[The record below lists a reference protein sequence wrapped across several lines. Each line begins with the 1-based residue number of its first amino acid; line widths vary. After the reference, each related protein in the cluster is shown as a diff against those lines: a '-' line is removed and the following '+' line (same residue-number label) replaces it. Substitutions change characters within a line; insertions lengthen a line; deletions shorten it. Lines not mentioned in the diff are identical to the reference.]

1 MAERRTITVL
11 HVSDTQFGAHHRDDA
26 EGVMEQDKAH
36 TSLAARLLADVDWL
50 RRERG
55 VSPDLVVASGDL
67 AEWARPAEFNQFY
80 DFLTELATGLGLSH
94 SRVAMVPG
102 NHDVNW
108 KKCEAYFLNCQGDGT
123 EPVRPY
129 WPKWEPYAQ
138 MFTRFYDGVP
148 EVSFACDQ
156 PWTLFEVPELK
167 TVIAGLNSTMVES
180 HRDEDHYGYC
190 GEAQL
195 RAFAERLSAFE
206 RDGWLRI
213 GVMHHNPVI
222 DNERDDAFLRD
233 RASFREVLAPRLHM
247 LLHGHTHQG
256 RVESFGPDALPVLC
270 SGSVGV
276 RQNARP
282 DDVPNQYQLVEI
294 TRTGLN
300 VHGRRYNPDRLRWE
314 ADTAIGRDPDKSVL
328 TIDRPLRDARATFPD
343 PERDEPGRDDHVLSA
358 GPPYIEFVLPRDD
371 LLSRVRRVCELRH
384 RDAKVEEVRNG
395 PREGYLRVARSDG
408 RHVSMFPVGVYAGRP
423 GRDEAEAF
431 LAEVDALY
439 RAGDPYLTSFLVYDG
454 EPVPDELRRWAE
466 LHGLQLQNLA
476 RFQGMDALRPY
487 ADRQA
492 SRLADSDVYPSELFV
507 PQRFV
512 VVRGGRATTLA
523 PAEPEVDLL
532 ARLREWVADHE
543 GRFVVV
549 LGNFG
554 YGKTFLLRELTRL
567 VQEEGRPPVIPIL
580 IQLREL
586 EKAHSLD
593 ELLAAHLTAG
603 GEEVIDLQRLRYL
616 IEEGRVLLLFDGFDE
631 LALRITYD
639 QAAEHLKSLVQAAR
653 GRAKVVLT
661 SRTQH
666 FLSERQVETALS
678 AQLSGVPG
686 HRLVKLLEFDD
697 GQILEFLTR
706 QMEGDEDRAR
716 ARLALLDDV
725 RDLLGLSRNPRM
737 LSFIARLDEDRL
749 RQIRDH
755 EGEISAAR
763 LYRELLQ
770 QWLEFEFERAQPRGA
785 MRALSVADRWNAV
798 RTLALRLWESGENT
812 LGLAELGGAAS
823 ALGHLADLQITPEQA
838 SHMIGSGTLLVRT
851 EGERFTF
858 VHRSVMEWL
867 VADHVAK
874 ALRDGDDVGELSTR
888 RVSDLM
894 ADFVATLAGRQR
906 SIAWARAVLARNIF
920 PAGIA
925 KVNALVLLRR
935 LDVSISDSGRAE
947 IDLTMADL
955 RGVDLSGADLR
966 AAKLFAANLEG
977 ARLDGTDLSGALLHG
992 ANFTGVS
999 GRGLRLVDATLTR
1012 ANFSRAR
1019 LLGADLT
1026 GATTIN
1032 ARWRRAAL
1040 VGARLDAPEQIAQAY
1055 PDTALPGDGT
1065 PSLQQGPVL
1074 GVITSLAWGG
1084 AVGEILAAGMA
1095 DGTLAVWDAST
1106 GQPIRSLPGHMGG
1119 TRAIAISEAGMHM
1132 ATSGDDGCVRIWD
1145 IATGTP
1151 VRTLGDH
1158 GFTVRAVAFSPDGNR
1173 LATVRWDRNVN
1184 LWDRISGEL
1193 LGSFTTPGR
1202 VHALAYS
1209 PDGASLAAVGDNAVV
1224 HVWDLA
1230 TGLLVNSWEG
1240 DDFQPLYAA
1249 AYSPKGTHLAIGGS
1263 DGVIHTWDVKTGTV
1277 LWTAEGYIARV
1288 RALLYWPDG
1297 SRLISSGGGDTTI
1310 RVWDTRTGETTQVL
1324 EGHRGQVN
1332 ALARN
1337 LDGTAFASGGDD
1349 GTVRVWEAATR
1360 VCSKTLDSR
1369 LPGMRAI
1376 AHSWDGA
1383 HLASVSYDGV
1393 LCLWDAATGHLSL
1406 IAPGTPGAT
1415 TLAYSPDGTHI
1426 AVGGMDGI
1434 TVIWDVAAG
1443 RRVQVIES
1451 ETGWVSDLAYSADGL
1466 HLAAATEEM
1475 IRVWDA
1481 TTGETVRT
1489 LPGGSN
1495 AWKALVYSPD
1505 GSRLAVCEGTE
1516 PICVWD
1522 TATGRLLRA
1531 FGGRADSGVTT
1542 IAYSPDGT
1550 RLATSGPNH
1559 VVEIWDVETGESLRL
1574 LRGHDRQ
1581 VRAVAFSP
1589 GGDRLVSTGDDHTVR
1604 VWDTGSGD
1612 LLHTL
1617 RGHQGFVLSVSH
1629 SPDGRQVASA
1639 GSDGTIRIWDAVAG
1653 EAVATL
1659 LPLQDGWAAFSPDGL
1674 TYKYRGTPGGAFW
1687 WAVGLCTFAP
1697 GELDEF
1703 VPELRRVDEDTP
1715 LTALA
1720 KPYRKG

>member
-1 MAERRTITVL
+1 MTERRAITVL
-11 HVSDTQFGAHHRDDA
+11 HVSDTQFGAHHRHGA
-26 EGVMEQDKAH
+26 EGVTEQDR
-36 TSLAARLLADVDWL
+36 TYSSLAARLLSDVKRL
-50 RRERG
+50 REEHG

-67 AEWARPAEFNQFY
+67 AEWARPAEFDQFY
-80 DFLTELATGLGLSH
+80 DFLTELASGLGLSR

-108 KKCEAYFLNCQGDGT
+108 KKCEAYFLNCQGDDT
-123 EPVRPY
+123 EPVPPY

-138 MFTRFYDGVP
+138 TFTRFYDGVP
-148 EVSFACDQ
+148 GVSFARDQ

-167 TVIAGLNSTMVES
+167 TVIAGLNSTMAES

-195 RAFAERLSAFE
+195 RAFAELLSAFE
-206 RDGWLRI
+206 REGWLRI

-222 DNERDDAFLRD
+222 DDEHDDAFLRD
-233 RASFREVLAPRLHM
+233 RAAFREILAPRLHV

-256 RVESFGPDALPVLC
+256 RVESFGADALPVLC
-270 SGSVGV
+270 SGSAGV
-276 RQNARP
+276 RQSARP

-294 TRTGLN
+294 TRTGLR

-314 ADTAIGRDPDKSVL
+314 ADTAIGRDPDQSVL
-328 TIDRPLRDARATFPD
+328 AIDRPLREAHAAFPD
-343 PERDEPGRDDHVLSA
+343 PDRDGPGPDDGTSYA
-358 GPPYIEFVLPRDD
+358 SRRFIEQFPRRDD

-384 RDAKVEEVRNG
+384 PDAEVDEVRNG
-395 PREGYLRVARSDG
+395 TTRTYLRVSRFDG
-408 RHVSMFPVGVYAGRP
+408 YRVSMFPVGVYTGCP
-423 GRDEAEAF
+423 GWEEVRAF
-431 LAEVDALY
+431 HDEVDALY

-454 EPVPDELRRWAE
+454 EPVPGELRRWAE
-466 LHGLQLQNLA
+466 LRGLQLQNLP

-487 ADRQA
+487 AGRQA
-492 SRLADSDVYPSELFV
+492 RRLAGSDVYPSRLFV

-512 VVRGGRATTLA
+512 VVRGGSAATPG
-523 PAEPEVDLL
+523 PAEPAVDLL
-532 ARLREWVADHE
+532 TRLREWVADHE

-549 LGNFG
+549 LGDFG

-706 QMEGDEDRAR
+706 QMGGDEERAR
-716 ARLALLDDV
+716 ARLDLLGDV

-749 RQIRDH
+749 REIRDH

-770 QWLEFEFERAQPRGA
+770 RWLEFEFERAQPRGA

-798 RTLALRLWESGENT
+798 RTLALRLWESGEDT

-823 ALGHLADLQITPEQA
+823 TLGHLADLQISPEQA

-851 EGERFTF
+851 EGERFAF

-874 ALRDGDDVGELSTR
+874 TLRDGDEPGEMSTR
-888 RVSDLM
+888 LVSDLM
-894 ADFVATLAGRQR
+894 ADFVATLAGHRR
-906 SIAWARAVLARNIF
+906 SVAWARETLAESDF
-920 PAGIA
+920 PVGIA
-925 KVNALVLLRR
+925 KVNALTLLRR
-935 LDVSISDSGRAE
+935 LRVPVSDGRSKVY
-947 IDLTMADL
+947 LPGADL
-955 RGVDLSGADLR
+955 RGLDLSGTDLR
-966 AAKLFAANLEG
+966 GAKLFGANLEG
-977 ARLDGTDLSGALLHG
+977 ARLDGADLGG
-992 ANFTGVS
+992 ANLIGADLTDVS
-999 GRGLRLVDATLTR
+999 GRGVRLVEAHLGT
-1012 ANFSRAR
+1012 ANLSRAR
-1019 LLGADLT
+1019 LLGADLR
-1026 GATTIN
+1026 GA
-1032 ARWRRAAL
+1032 AVDDVRWWRTAL
-1040 VGARLDAPEQIAQAY
+1040 VGARLDAPEEMARAH
-1055 PDTALPGDGT
+1055 PDAALPGQAP
-1065 PSLQQGPVL
+1065 PSLQFGPVRS
-1074 GVITSLAWGG
+1074 VVNCLAWGG
-1084 AVGEILAAGMA
+1084 PSGKILVAGTS
-1095 DGTLAVWDAST
+1095 DGTLAVWDAAT
-1106 GQPIRSLPGHMGG
+1106 GQPIRSFGAHIRGIL
-1119 TRAIAISEAGMHM
+1119 AIAINPEQSHV
-1132 ATSGDDGCVRIWD
+1132 ATC
-1145 IATGTP
+1145 
-1151 VRTLGDH
+1151 GDH
-1158 GFTVRAVAFSPDGNR
+1158 GSVRVWDVTTGARIHTLDGHTSWVGAVAYNPHGTG
-1173 LATVRWDRNVN
+1173 LATGGWDRTIRV
-1184 LWDRISGEL
+1184 WDTISGAVTRT
-1193 LGSFTTPGR
+1193 FTAPGP

-1209 PDGASLAAVGDNAVV
+1209 PDGTSLAAVGDGPIV
-1224 HVWDLA
+1224 HIWDLS
-1230 TGLLVNSWEG
+1230 TGSLALSWVC
-1240 DDFQPLYAA
+1240 DLRSLNTV
-1249 AYSPKGTHLAIGGS
+1249 AYHPDGRRIAVGGL
-1263 DGVIHTWDVKTGTV
+1263 DGGVQMLDTRTGTLV
-1277 LWTAEGYIARV
+1277 RMSEGHSGHV
-1288 RALLYWPDG
+1288 RALLYSPDG
-1297 SRLISSGGGDTTI
+1297 SWLVSDGGRAGTI
-1310 RVWDTRTGETTQVL
+1310 RVRDTRSGETRQVL
-1324 EGHRGQVN
+1324 DGHVGHVT
-1332 ALARN
+1332 ALAYSP
-1337 LDGTAFASGGDD
+1337 DGTAFASGGTDQA
-1349 GTVRVWEAATR
+1349 VRVWDAATG
-1360 VCSKTLDSR
+1360 VSSDTLESCTE
-1369 LPGMRAI
+1369 GMRAV
-1376 AHSWDGA
+1376 AHSPDGA
-1383 HLASVSYDGV
+1383 HLATLDYDGV
-1393 LCLWDAATGHLSL
+1393 LRLWDTGTGRLNRVL
-1406 IAPGTPGAT
+1406 LGRPGAAA
-1415 TLAYSPDGTHI
+1415 LAYNPDGIHV
-1426 AVGGMDGI
+1426 AVGGMDG
-1434 TVIWDVAAG
+1434 VVVVWDVTAG
-1443 RRVQVIES
+1443 RSVQVIES

-1466 HLAAATEEM
+1466 HLAAATEHM

-1481 TTGETVRT
+1481 TTGDTVRT

-1531 FGGRADSGVTT
+1531 FGGRADSGVTA
-1542 IAYSPDGT
+1542 IAYSLDGT
-1550 RLATSGPNH
+1550 RLASSGNNH
-1559 VVEIWDVETGESLRL
+1559 VIGIWNAETGEPLRL
-1574 LRGHDRQ
+1574 LKGHDDQ
-1581 VRAVAFSP
+1581 VRTMAFSP
-1589 GGDRLVSTGDDHTVR
+1589 DSRRLVSAGDDRTVR
-1604 VWDTGSGD
+1604 VWDSESGD
-1612 LLHTL
+1612 LLHVL

-1659 LPLQDGWAAFSPDGL
+1659 LALQDGWAAFSPDGL

-1687 WAVGLCTFAP
+1687 WAAGLCTFAP

-1703 VPELRRVDEDTP
+1703 VPELRRVDDDTP

-1720 KPYRKG
+1720 KPYGKG

>member
-1 MAERRTITVL
+1 MAERRAITVL
-11 HVSDTQFGAHHRDDA
+11 HVSDTQFGAHHRHGA
-26 EGVMEQDKAH
+26 EGVTEQDR
-36 TSLAARLLADVDWL
+36 TYSSLAARLLADVKRL
-50 RRERG
+50 REERG

-67 AEWARPAEFNQFY
+67 AEWARPAEFDQFY
-80 DFLTELATGLGLSH
+80 DFLTELASGLGLSR

-108 KKCEAYFLNCQGDGT
+108 KKCEAYFLNCQGDDT
-123 EPVRPY
+123 EPVPPY

-148 EVSFACDQ
+148 GVSFARDQ

-167 TVIAGLNSTMVES
+167 TVIAGLDSTMAES

-206 RDGWLRI
+206 REGWLRI

-222 DNERDDAFLRD
+222 DNEGDDAFLRD
-233 RASFREVLAPRLHM
+233 RAAFREILAPRLHL

-270 SGSVGV
+270 SGSAGV
-276 RQNARP
+276 RQSARP

-294 TRTGLN
+294 TRTGLR

-314 ADTAIGRDPDKSVL
+314 ADTAIGRDPDQSVL
-328 TIDRPLRDARATFPD
+328 AIDRPLREAHAAFPD
-343 PERDEPGRDDHVLSA
+343 PERDGPGPDDGASFA
-358 GPPYIEFVLPRDD
+358 ARFIERGLRRDD

-384 RDAKVEEVRNG
+384 PDAEVDEVRNG
-395 PREGYLRVARSDG
+395 TTRTYLRVARSDG
-408 RHVSMFPVGVYAGRP
+408 RHVSMFPVGVHAGCP
-423 GRDEAEAF
+423 GREEAQTF

-466 LHGLQLQNLA
+466 LRGLQLQSLA

-487 ADRQA
+487 AERQA
-492 SRLADSDVYPSELFV
+492 RRLAGSGVYPPGLFV

-512 VVRGGRATTLA
+512 VVRGGGGATPA

-532 ARLREWVADHE
+532 ERLREWVADHE

-549 LGNFG
+549 LGDFG

-616 IEEGRVLLLFDGFDE
+616 IAEGRVLLLFDGFDE

-678 AQLSGVPG
+678 AQLSGLPG

-697 GQILEFLTR
+697 GQILKFLTR
-706 QMEGDEDRAR
+706 QMAGDEDRAR
-716 ARLALLDDV
+716 ARLTLLDDV

-737 LSFIARLDEDRL
+737 LSFIARLGERRL
-749 RQIRDH
+749 REIRDH

-770 QWLEFEFERAQPRGA
+770 QWLEFEFERAQPRGG

-798 RTLALRLWESGENT
+798 RTLALRLWESGEDT
-812 LGLAELGGAAS
+812 LGLAELGGAAG

-867 VADHVAK
+867 VADHAAEV
-874 ALRDGDDVGELSTR
+874 LRDGGDPGELITR
-888 RVSDLM
+888 PISDLM
-894 ADFVATLAGRQR
+894 ADFVATLAGHRR
-906 SIAWARAVLARNIF
+906 SVAWARAILADSDF
-920 PAGIA
+920 PVGIA
-925 KVNALVLLRR
+925 KANALTLLRR
-935 LDVSISDSGRAE
+935 LRVPVSDGGRAKVY
-947 IDLTMADL
+947 LPGADL
-955 RGVDLSGADLR
+955 RGLDLSGMDLR
-966 AAKLFAANLEG
+966 GATLFGANLEG
-977 ARLDGTDLSGALLHG
+977 ARLDGADLSGANLIG
-992 ANFTGVS
+992 ADLTGVS
-999 GRGLRLVDATLTR
+999 GKGVRLMEAQLGDANL
-1012 ANFSRAR
+1012 SRAR

-1026 GATTIN
+1026 GAATESVKW
-1032 ARWRRAAL
+1032 WRTAL
-1040 VGARLDAPEQIAQAY
+1040 IGARLDAPEEVARAH
-1055 PDTALPGDGT
+1055 PDAALPGQPP
-1065 PSLQQGPVL
+1065 PSLQYGPVRS
-1074 GVITSLAWGG
+1074 VITDLAWGG
-1084 AVGEILAAGMA
+1084 RSGDILVAGTA
-1095 DGTLAVWDAST
+1095 DGTLAVWDTRA
-1106 GQPIRSLPGHMGG
+1106 GQPIRSFAGHTGRIHAVAIDPVHPHVATGG
-1119 TRAIAISEAGMHM
+1119 
-1132 ATSGDDGCVRIWD
+1132 GDGNIRIWN
-1145 IATGTP
+1145 IATGAPIRMLDEQTLP
-1151 VRTLGDH
+1151 VS
-1158 GFTVRAVAFSPDGNR
+1158 AV
-1173 LATVRWDRNVN
+1173 
-1184 LWDRISGEL
+1184 
-1193 LGSFTTPGR
+1193 
-1202 VHALAYS
+1202 AYS
-1209 PDGASLAAVGDNAVV
+1209 PDGTSLATGGWDGPVRVWDTTSGAMTRDFTAPGPVHGVTYSPDGTCLVVVGDDPFVQV
-1224 HVWDLA
+1224 RDVG
-1230 TGLLVNSWEG
+1230 TGLLVWDFG
-1240 DDFQPLYAA
+1240 DLEPLFAV
-1249 AYSPKGTHLAIGGS
+1249 AYSPDGRRIAIGGS
-1263 DGVIHTWDVKTGTV
+1263 IVQVLDARTGLLV
-1277 LWTAEGYIARV
+1277 WTAKGHSGRV
-1288 RALLYWPDG
+1288 RDLLYSPDG
-1297 SRLISSGGGDTTI
+1297 SQLMGGGEEGAVC
-1310 RVWDTRTGETTQVL
+1310 VWDANTGETMQML
-1324 EGHRGQVN
+1324 PGHQGPVT
-1332 ALARN
+1332 ALARS
-1337 LDGTAFASGGDD
+1337 LDGTAFASGGTDE
-1349 GTVRVWEAATR
+1349 TVRVWDATTN
-1360 VCSKTLDSR
+1360 VSSDTLDPR
-1369 LPGMRAI
+1369 LPGMRAV
-1376 AHSWDGA
+1376 AHSSDGTC
-1383 HLASVSYDGV
+1383 LATVGYDGV
-1393 LCLWDAATGHLSL
+1393 PRLWDIGTGRVDQ
-1406 IAPGTPGAT
+1406 IFPGHPGAAA
-1415 TLAYSPDGTHI
+1415 LAYSPDGTHVAI
-1426 AVGGMDGI
+1426 GGMDGV
-1434 TVIWDVAAG
+1434 TVIWDTAAG
-1443 RRVQVIES
+1443 RSVEITQAGAR
-1451 ETGWVSDLAYSADGL
+1451 WVSALAYSPDGL
-1466 HLAAATEEM
+1466 HLAIATDSM
-1475 IRVWDA
+1475 VHVWNA
-1481 TTGETVRT
+1481 TTGGLVRV
-1489 LPGGSN
+1489 LPGASH
-1495 AWKALVYSPD
+1495 AWKGLAYSPD
-1505 GSRLAVCEGTE
+1505 GSRLAVAESTQ

-1531 FGGRADSGVTT
+1531 FGGHADGVVST

-1550 RLATSGPNH
+1550 RLASSGLSH
-1559 VVEIWDVETGESLRL
+1559 VVEIWDAETGEPSLI
-1574 LRGHDRQ
+1574 LRGHADQ
-1581 VRAVAFSP
+1581 VRNVAFSP
-1589 GGDRLVSTGDDHTVR
+1589 DGSRLVSAGDDRTVR
-1604 VWDTGSGD
+1604 VWDARSGD

-1617 RGHQGFVLSVSH
+1617 RGHQGFVLSVGH

-1687 WAVGLCTFAP
+1687 WAVGLCAFAP

-1703 VPELRRVDEDTP
+1703 VPELRRVDDDTP

-1720 KPYRKG
+1720 KPYGKG